1 MDGCCLRLRVCFG
14 SSLLMYLGGM
24 GWRILDLGL
33 YVDWYQRVQYPPSS
47 RVLNTNVK
55 ASNEPSRSHL
65 RMYEETRYQ
74 ACVLKSNEVD
84 EIQS

>member
-1 MDGCCLRLRVCFG
+1 
-14 SSLLMYLGGM
+14 MYLGGM
-24 GWRILDLGL
+24 VWQILDLGPYL
-33 YVDWYQRVQYPPSS
+33 RYVDWYQRVQYSPSS

-65 RMYEETRYQ
+65 RTYEETRYQ
-74 ACVLKSNEVD
+74 ACVLKSSEVD